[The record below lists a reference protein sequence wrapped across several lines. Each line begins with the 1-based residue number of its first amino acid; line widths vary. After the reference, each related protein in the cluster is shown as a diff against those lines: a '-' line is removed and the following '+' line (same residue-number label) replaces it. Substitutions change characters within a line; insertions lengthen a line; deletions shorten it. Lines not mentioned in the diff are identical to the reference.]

1 MKIMASTPIT
11 LWQIDEE
18 TMRDFLLGG
27 SKITAD
33 CDCSHEIKRRL
44 PLGRKATTKL
54 NSILK
59 SRDITLLT
67 KVCLIKAMA
76 FPVVMYGYESWTISN
91 AEHQRIDALTVV
103 LEKTLKS
110 FLDYKEIKP
119 VNREGNQSWVFIG
132 RTDAKAKAP
141 ILWPP
146 DAKDWLIGKDPD
158 AGKCGT
164 RRGEQRMRWLD
175 SFTNLMDMSL
185 SKLWKLVKD
194 REAWHAAV
202 HRIADSNMTEQLN
215 WTDVNVCVLYIYIYI
230 CIYVYMQSYIF
241 FH

>member
-1 MKIMASTPIT
+1 MCSEVKVAQLCPTLCDPMDSTVHGILQVRILEWVVFPFPGDLPNPGTESPALQADSLPSEPQGNPKFNIQKMKIMSSTPIT

-18 TMRDFLLGG
+18 TRRDFLFGG

-33 CDCSHEIKRRL
+33 CNCSHEIKRHL
-44 PLGRKATTKL
+44 PLGRKAMTKL

-76 FPVVMYGYESWTISN
+76 FPVVMYGCESRTISN
-91 AEHQRIDALTVV
+91 AEHQRIEALTVV
-103 LEKTLKS
+103 LEKTLKG

-146 DAKDWLIGKDPD
+146 DAKD
-158 AGKCGT
+158 
-164 RRGEQRMRWLD
+164 
-175 SFTNLMDMSL
+175 
-185 SKLWKLVKD
+185 
-194 REAWHAAV
+194 
-202 HRIADSNMTEQLN
+202 
-215 WTDVNVCVLYIYIYI
+215 
-230 CIYVYMQSYIF
+230 
-241 FH
+241 

>member
-1 MKIMASTPIT
+1 MQADSLPSEPQGNPKFNIQKMKIMASTPIT

-33 CDCSHEIKRRL
+33 CDCSHEIKRCL
-44 PLGRKATTKL
+44 PLGRKAMTKL

-146 DAKDWLIGKDPD
+146 DAKD
-158 AGKCGT
+158 
-164 RRGEQRMRWLD
+164 
-175 SFTNLMDMSL
+175 
-185 SKLWKLVKD
+185 
-194 REAWHAAV
+194 
-202 HRIADSNMTEQLN
+202 
-215 WTDVNVCVLYIYIYI
+215 
-230 CIYVYMQSYIF
+230 
-241 FH
+241 